1 MKFNVNKIFNK
12 ENANRVV
19 KFVGTMFLGYCAV
32 VAKTDQTK
40 NNKYICFS
48 TYSGAMNAIMKS
60 TMYSS
65 DKTDITKLLLPNASE
80 DYYSSVI
87 SIANSTMCVDMQEKT
102 IFLQISFAIA
112 SHCDCNINYIFCIS
126 DCQE

>member
-1 MKFNVNKIFNK
+1 MKFDVNKILNK
-12 ENANRVV
+12 KNANRVV

-40 NNKYICFS
+40 NNNYIYFS
-48 TYSGAMNAIMKS
+48 TYSGAMNAIMNS

-65 DKTDITKLLLPNASE
+65 DKTNISKLLLSNASE

-87 SIANSTMCVDMQEKT
+87 SIANSTMFSSDKVYAIKNLNKT
-102 IFLQISFAIA
+102 FAENTSTIVK
-112 SHCDCNINYIFCIS
+112 
-126 DCQE
+126 

>member
-1 MKFNVNKIFNK
+1 MKFDINKIFNK
-12 ENANRVV
+12 KNANSVV

-40 NNKYICFS
+40 NNNYIYFS
-48 TYSGAMNAIMKS
+48 TYSGAMNAIMNS

-87 SIANSTMCVDMQEKT
+87 SIANSTLFSSHKVYAIKSLNT
-102 IFLQISFAIA
+102 TFAENTSAIVK
-112 SHCDCNINYIFCIS
+112 
-126 DCQE
+126 

>member
-1 MKFNVNKIFNK
+1 MKFDVNKIFNK
-12 ENANRVV
+12 KNAKHVV

-32 VAKTDQTK
+32 VAKADQTK
-40 NNKYICFS
+40 NNNYIYFS
-48 TYSGAMNAIMKS
+48 TYSGAMNS

-87 SIANSTMCVDMQEKT
+87 SIANSTMFSSDKVYAIKSLNKT
-102 IFLQISFAIA
+102 FAENTSAIVK
-112 SHCDCNINYIFCIS
+112 
-126 DCQE
+126 

>member
-1 MKFNVNKIFNK
+1 MKFDVNKIFNK
-12 ENANRVV
+12 ENAKHVA

-40 NNKYICFS
+40 NNNYTYTYFS
-48 TYSGAMNAIMKS
+48 TYSGAMNAIMNS

-87 SIANSTMCVDMQEKT
+87 SIANSTMFSSDKVYAIKSLNKT
-102 IFLQISFAIA
+102 FAENTSAIVK
-112 SHCDCNINYIFCIS
+112 
-126 DCQE
+126 

>member
-1 MKFNVNKIFNK
+1 MKFDVNKIFNK

-19 KFVGTMFLGYCAV
+19 KFVGTMLLGYCAV

-40 NNKYICFS
+40 NNNYIYFS

-65 DKTDITKLLLPNASE
+65 DKTDISKLLLPNASE

-87 SIANSTMCVDMQEKT
+87 SIANSTMFSSDKVYALKNLNKT
-102 IFLQISFAIA
+102 FAENTSAIVK
-112 SHCDCNINYIFCIS
+112 
-126 DCQE
+126 